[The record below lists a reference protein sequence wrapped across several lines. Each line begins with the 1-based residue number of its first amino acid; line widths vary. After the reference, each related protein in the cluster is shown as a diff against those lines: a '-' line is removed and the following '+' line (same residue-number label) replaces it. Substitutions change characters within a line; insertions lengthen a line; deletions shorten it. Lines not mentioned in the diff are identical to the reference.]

1 MRKTN
6 SIKNLL
12 SNIIPFIILT
22 ILGFFRVNVLLK
34 FLGVE
39 IFSLNQLF
47 FQIFAY
53 ISLAEGGIGALINQ
67 QYYKLI
73 ANKDK
78 NKINKL
84 YTSSKKLFNNI
95 SVIILTS
102 GFVLSFFLKH
112 LTNNNLSPLY
122 MQMVFILFI
131 VRAIMEYIYYP
142 PRIIMQADQKMYKTN
157 IVYNS
162 YRILEIFVDIIALLL
177 GANYIIIL
185 LLSSLIRFIMY
196 NHMNK
201 KVFNDYP
208 WLKTIKDNKKIKIK
222 GIKDMMAIKLAGVA
236 NENTDIILI
245 SAFLTP
251 LQVTI
256 YASYN
261 YIIKFLND
269 LAYMIYSSI
278 LASFG
283 NVINKEK
290 QEYSIKVFEEINF
303 LFLIIAII
311 FSTMTFSSIN
321 SFIGLW
327 IGKKFIVNNLTLC
340 LFALLLFYNIS
351 KRSFL
356 IQRDAAGLFK
366 ETSKINVIESLI
378 NIIISLLL
386 VNKYGIKGVLFGSI
400 IASLFTNFW
409 FMPKLVYKQYKLPP
423 YKYFGKYLYHLI
435 FSVFLSY
442 IGQHIYKLLNFNNLT
457 IWILFTII
465 YTIIIITIIVIVEYI
480 LFKPFRS
487 LIKKIINTIFRKEY
501 LNEKNIK

>member
-34 FLGVE
+34 YLGVE

-73 ANKDK
+73 ATKDK
-78 NKINKL
+78 KKINEL

-95 SVIILTS
+95 SIIIFTI
-102 GFVLSFFLKH
+102 GFILSFFLKYF
-112 LTNNNLSPLY
+112 TNNNLSPLY
-122 MQMVFILFI
+122 MQIVFILFI
-131 VRAIMEYIYYP
+131 VRAIMEYVYYP

-157 IVYNS
+157 IIYNS
-162 YRILEIFVDIIALLL
+162 YRILEMFVDIIALLM

-201 KVFNDYP
+201 KVFGDYP
-208 WLKTIKDNKKIKIK
+208 WLKITKTASNIKIK
-222 GIKDMMAIKLAGVA
+222 GIKDMMAIKFAGVA
-236 NENTDIILI
+236 NENTDIVLI
-245 SAFLTP
+245 STFLTP

-283 NVINKEK
+283 NVINKEN

-303 LFLIIAII
+303 LFLIIAVI
-311 FSTMTFSSIN
+311 FSTITFSSIN
-321 SFIGLW
+321 SFISLW
-327 IGKKFIVNNLTLC
+327 IGRKFIVSNLTLC
-340 LFALLLFYNIS
+340 LFVLLLFYNIS

-366 ETSKINVIESLI
+366 ETSKINVIESLT

-386 VNKYGIKGVLFGSI
+386 VKEYGIKGVLFGSI
-400 IASLFTNFW
+400 LASLFTNFW
-409 FMPKLVYKQYKLPP
+409 FMPKLVYKQYKLSP
-423 YKYFGKYLYHLI
+423 YKYFGKFFYHLFLSI
-435 FSVFLSY
+435 FISY
-442 IGQHIYKLLNFNNLT
+442 IGQHIYKLLNINNLI
-457 IWILFTII
+457 IWIFYTILFAII
-465 YTIIIITIIVIVEYI
+465 NIIIIVGIEYI

-487 LIKKIINTIFRKEY
+487 LIKKIINTIFRKDN
-501 LNEKNIK
+501 LSEKNI